1 MVFVIGI
8 TLFTVLVWVALD
20 SYHTISSRDR
30 VKEVESLTKPLNPNL
45 NFDTLDKIEA
55 KKEYQPNEVE
65 TYLIPTPTL
74 SEETEEG
81 VAGET
86 AIEQT
91 TEAQEGQLQEGGQI
105 GN

>member
-8 TLFTVLVWVALD
+8 TLFTALVWVALD
-20 SYHTISSRDR
+20 SYHTITSRDR

-65 TYLIPTPTL
+65 TYLIPTPTP
-74 SEETEEG
+74 SEEAGEG
-81 VAGET
+81 VEGET
-86 AIEQT
+86 Q
-91 TEAQEGQLQEGGQI
+91 QGQLQEGDQVE
-105 GN
+105 N